1 MSHWIQTRD
10 GDPLAAAIYRRHYS
24 CRQYRDGRRDN
35 PTNRNRNLFVGPGE
49 KLILVTPD
57 YTALFAWRK
66 FIDKSGQFGINCAV
80 FRNESTILA
89 SELIKDACDWAWQ
102 RWPGQRLYTY
112 VDASAVRSHNP
123 GYCFLRAGWSKY
135 GITKKR
141 KLIILELNPEEVNLT
156 TLTRR
161 NPLATAT
168 DITLASE
175 TNNATTLHYDYALV
189 PAEHRSAI
197 MLSARR
203 IKDKAERT
211 KRDILDIG
219 KELTDAKAKLEHG
232 QFGDWLSVEFG
243 MSDRSAQRFMS
254 VYETYG
260 AKSDTVSLLNDSAL
274 YLLSGP
280 SVPEAARQE
289 VEQQAQTTGKSPTKA
304 QVQQVIARHK
314 PPTGPVAE
322 PVAKPVAE
330 LVEARFLNLDETEA
344 VLWRTARHA
353 TNSTDRN
360 TLATWLA
367 QHWAVDDYKEL
378 LKPGVQIKATIFS
391 QAFQR
396 IRQSYQI
403 KGANQSQETAHAEAQ
418 PPVPPVTPATAPNGE
433 AIQTAPRT
441 QRITHLIAHYQLLVD
456 LLPDYGE
463 LTGDFTAPNQL
474 RRALE
479 PMIKKLK
486 ENLV

>member
-1 MSHWIQTRD
+1 M
-10 GDPLAAAIYRRHYS
+10 
-24 CRQYRDGRRDN
+24 
-35 PTNRNRNLFVGPGE
+35 
-49 KLILVTPD
+49 
-57 YTALFAWRK
+57 
-66 FIDKSGQFGINCAV
+66 
-80 FRNESTILA
+80 
-89 SELIKDACDWAWQ
+89 
-102 RWPGQRLYTY
+102 
-112 VDASAVRSHNP
+112 
-123 GYCFLRAGWSKY
+123 
-135 GITKKR
+135 
-141 KLIILELNPEEVNLT
+141 T
-156 TLTRR
+156 TLTRVGEASSELSRTLTSSRR

-189 PAEHRSAI
+189 SAEHRSSI

-211 KRDILDIG
+211 NRDILDIG

-243 MSDRSAQRFMS
+243 MSERSAQRFMS

-289 VEQQAQTTGKSPTKA
+289 VEQQAQATGKSPTKA

-314 PPTGPVAE
+314 PPAE
-322 PVAKPVAE
+322 PVAE
-330 LVEARFLNLDETEA
+330 LVEARFLDLDETEA
-344 VLWRTARHA
+344 VLWRTACHA
-353 TNSTDRN
+353 TNSTDRSV
-360 TLATWLA
+360 LAAWFA
-367 QHWAVDDYKEL
+367 EHWAVDDYKEL
-378 LKPGVQIKATIFS
+378 LNPGVQINTTIFS
-391 QAFQR
+391 QAFQK
-396 IRQSYQI
+396 IRQQFQI
-403 KGANQSQETAHAEAQ
+403 KGATEATETPRIAAQ
-418 PPVPPVTPATAPNGE
+418 PITPATAQTPQIAATAPNGE

-441 QRITHLIAHYQLLVD
+441 QRITRLIAHYQLLVD

-486 ENLV
+486 ENLT